1 MLTAANLE
9 HAGYGQQCSEV
20 TASSE
25 ACYLQLDMR
34 EDNDT
39 RLASIYKPDR
49 RAQLEAR
56 GYTVVGSF
64 GDQWS
69 DLAGTSPATAS
80 FKLPNPMYYIL

>member
-1 MLTAANLE
+1 
-9 HAGYGQQCSEV
+9 
-20 TASSE
+20 
-25 ACYLQLDMR
+25 MR

-69 DLAGTSPATAS
+69 DLAGTSPAIAS